1 MGMNP
6 KLGLS
11 LNRAVAALVSLAVF
25 GAGVVRAQDEVVR
38 VNTDLVQTDVMVF
51 DKQGKFVPGIR
62 PDQFA
67 VTVDGQA
74 QSLAFFE
81 QISAGTTQEQQQLAT
96 VRSAGRPSGTT
107 SPDART
113 GAISRGR
120 IVIFFVDDLHLSV
133 DGLSRSR
140 KALQQFIDHEMT
152 DDDQV
157 AIASSSGQ
165 IGFLQQLT
173 DNQTVLHAAVARLGY
188 RKNGE
193 AYAGKTRIS
202 EFAAA
207 QIADH
212 NDKRLYAYLMDSVK
226 NEQQMGPGN
235 RNGDHRVAAA
245 YAAKP
250 MLDNRINQINNDSRR
265 QAGYTLDA
273 LQALVRSSAALPGRK
288 LLFFL
293 SDGFPFDVR
302 DTRNHDHLE
311 RITAAATA
319 SGAVFY
325 SVDMRGA
332 YLDSGVS
339 AASND
344 MADGSSR
351 LAGLQ
356 TIETQSTRE
365 LMNQL
370 AEGTGGRLIANS
382 NKVGDDIR
390 RAVAETGE
398 YYLLAWTL
406 SPEQITDARLRVKVT
421 IKDRPDLRVRM
432 RSQNVVAAASTTTAA
447 KPTKDAKVKTLAAD
461 PNVQLLSALGSV
473 YPQLE
478 IPVLMSVGY
487 VGGAGSDLSLR
498 ISMQIDRGSLLAHPE
513 AAGPEPA
520 KLDVVGAAVDDRGVI
535 VTFKQTV
542 TVGVTDTA
550 HSDPVVWHQQLKVPP
565 GLYQVR
571 VAVRE
576 SATGRTGSANQWIEA
591 PAPTDGKLAVSSI
604 FLAEREPEA
613 VSANAPARGPAPVTV
628 DVDHKFNR
636 ASVLRFQ
643 AYVYNAMRTGTE
655 QPEVTL
661 AAEILRDGQPV
672 MSIAPNPLPVPGAS
686 ATSLPYWAEFAL
698 DQLRAGRY
706 VLQINATDQRSNTTA
721 AQRIKFTVE

>member
-1 MGMNP
+1 MAV
-6 KLGLS
+6 LGIGS
-11 LNRAVAALVSLAVF
+11 I
-25 GAGVVRAQDEVVR
+25 RAQDEVVR
-38 VNTDLVQTDVMVF
+38 VNTNLVQTDLMVF
-51 DKQGKFVPGIR
+51 DKQGKFVPDIR
-62 PDQFA
+62 PDQFT
-67 VTVDGQA
+67 VTVDGQP

-81 QISAGTTQEQQQLAT
+81 QVSAGSTREQQGLAAI
-96 VRSAGRPSGTT
+96 RSAGKPAGTT
-107 SPDART
+107 SPDT
-113 GAISRGR
+113 GSGAVSRGR
-120 IVIFFVDDLHLSV
+120 IVIFFVDDLHLSA

-140 KALQQFIDHEMT
+140 KALQQFIDSEMT
-152 DDDQV
+152 DDDLV

-173 DNQTVLHAAVARLGY
+173 DNQTVLRTAVARLGY

-212 NDKRLYAYLMDSVK
+212 NDNRLYAYLLDSIK

-235 RNGDHRVAAA
+235 RNGDHGTPAA
-245 YAAKP
+245 YSAKP
-250 MLDNRINQINNDSRR
+250 MLDNRISQINNDSRR

-302 DTRNHDHLE
+302 DTRNHDHLD

-339 AASND
+339 ASSND

-406 SPEQITDARLRVKVT
+406 SPEQITDSRLRVKVT

-432 RSQNVVAAASTTTAA
+432 RSQSVVAAAST
-447 KPTKDAKVKTLAAD
+447 PTVNSPLKDAKAKAVAAD

-473 YPQLE
+473 YPKRE

-487 VGGAGSDLSLR
+487 VGGAGAELSLR

-520 KLDVVGAAVDDRGVI
+520 KLDVVGAALDDRGVI

-591 PAPTDGKLAVSSI
+591 PAPADGKLAVSSI
-604 FLAEREPEA
+604 FLAERQPEN
-613 VSANAPARGPAPVTV
+613 VTVTTEQKGPSPVTV

-643 AYVYNAMRTGTE
+643 TYVYNAMRTGTD

-661 AAEILRDGQPV
+661 GAQILHNGQPV
-672 MSIAPNPLPVPGAS
+672 MSLSPNLLPILGGTTA
-686 ATSLPYWAEFAL
+686 ATLPYWAEFAL

-706 VLQINATDQRSNTTA
+706 VLQINATDRRTNTTA